1 MLYINP
7 LESRLP
13 SVMPEADMPK
23 ERRALALRE
32 FEHLFLYQ
40 LLREMRKT
48 VPKSGLL
55 GSSPVHSF
63 FEEQLD
69 DHFAEKMAES
79 GQLGIA
85 REIDTQLRLNERI

>member
-55 GSSPVHSF
+55 GSSPAHSF